1 MMIIEVKCLVEFH
14 LYVSLFL
21 SFSSN
26 TWKIQYNYWMA
37 QDIKDF
43 SQGPV
48 RFMKQCLIG
57 MKIIYSYIIANNIGD
72 VNFLFKNNSFNR
84 GLLFIKLYWKFQ
96 KKKKKILWLALFQ
109 GIDGSLWYLACRYP
123 YKKANYWDDLFLISK
138 IVIQVRNCVVWFW

>member
-1 MMIIEVKCLVEFH
+1 MIIEVKCLVEFH

-48 RFMKQCLIG
+48 RFMKQCLID
-57 MKIIYSYIIANNIGD
+57 MKIIYSYIIANKIGD

-84 GLLFIKLYWKFQ
+84 GLLFIKLYWKF
-96 KKKKKILWLALFQ
+96 KKKKKKKFYDWLFF
-109 GIDGSLWYLACRYP
+109 
-123 YKKANYWDDLFLISK
+123 KE
-138 IVIQVRNCVVWFW
+138 